1 MNERGVHKQRIR
13 KAFDRA
19 AERYDSAAAVQ
30 REACERLARFATV
43 FTSKSPLSSGIVVDA
58 GCGTGLGLPAL
69 AALCPDAYLLVIDLA
84 AAMLEQA
91 RRAASALA
99 LSARLP
105 AVCGDL
111 EHLPFAGGSL
121 TLLWSSL
128 ALQWCAPEASM
139 REIARTLAPGG
150 QAYIATL
157 GPRTLHELQTA
168 FAGID
173 QAEHRIAFHD
183 VGTWAAHAR
192 GAGLDVAG
200 FESLDIHALAPD
212 LRKLLRDIKTIGA
225 STVTG
230 ARRRAP
236 LGRAAWQSLEDR
248 YEIHRRA
255 DGLLPATY
263 DLILLA
269 LHKPKSVSGHQA

>member
-1 MNERGVHKQRIR
+1 MTERRSQKHLVR

-30 REACERLARFATV
+30 REACERLAGFAARFIAE
-43 FTSKSPLSSGIVVDA
+43 SPGSGGIVVDA

-69 AALCPDAYLLVIDLA
+69 TALRPGAHVLAIDLA
-84 AAMLEQA
+84 PAMLAQA
-91 RRAASALA
+91 RRAAHVLA
-99 LSARLP
+99 PTAPL
-105 AVCGDL
+105 
-111 EHLPFAGGSL
+111 AGGSL
-121 TLLWSSL
+121 ALLWSSL
-128 ALQWCAPEASM
+128 ALQWCAPQAAM

-150 QAYIATL
+150 QAFVATL
-157 GPRTLHELQTA
+157 GPRTLHELEAA

-183 VGTWAAHAR
+183 AGTWAAHAR

-200 FESLDIHALAPD
+200 LENFDIHALAPD
-212 LRKLLRDIKTIGA
+212 LRKLLKDIKTIGA

-230 ARRRAP
+230 ARRRTP
-236 LGRAAWQSLEDR
+236 LGRTAWQGLESR
-248 YEIHRRA
+248 YETHRRA

-269 LHKPKSVSGHQA
+269 LRKPETANGVQA

>member
-1 MNERGVHKQRIR
+1 MTERRSQKHLVR

-30 REACERLARFATV
+30 REACERLAGFAARFIAE
-43 FTSKSPLSSGIVVDA
+43 SPGSGGIVVDA

-69 AALCPDAYLLVIDLA
+69 TALRPGAHVLAIDLA
-84 AAMLEQA
+84 PAMLAQA
-91 RRAASALA
+91 RRAAAALA
-99 LSARLP
+99 PTAPLA

-111 EHLPFAGGSL
+111 EHLPLAGDSL
-121 TLLWSSL
+121 ALLWSSL
-128 ALQWCAPEASM
+128 ALQWCAPQAAM
-139 REIARTLAPGG
+139 REVARTLAPGG
-150 QAYIATL
+150 QAFVATL
-157 GPRTLHELQTA
+157 GPRTLHELEAA

-183 VGTWAAHAR
+183 AGTWAAHAR

-200 FESLDIHALAPD
+200 LENFDIHALAPD
-212 LRKLLRDIKTIGA
+212 LRKLLKDIKTIGA

-230 ARRRAP
+230 ARRRTP
-236 LGRAAWQSLEDR
+236 LGRTAWQGLESR
-248 YEIHRRA
+248 YETHRRA

-269 LHKPKSVSGHQA
+269 LRKPETANGVQA

>member
-1 MNERGVHKQRIR
+1 MTERRSQKHLVR

-30 REACERLARFATV
+30 REACERLASFATRFV
-43 FTSKSPLSSGIVVDA
+43 AESPGTGGIVVDA

-69 AALCPDAYLLVIDLA
+69 AALRPGARVLAIDLA
-84 AAMLEQA
+84 PAMLAQA
-91 RRAASALA
+91 RRAAIALA
-99 LSARLP
+99 PSAQLP

-111 EHLPFAGGSL
+111 EHLPLAGDSL
-121 TLLWSSL
+121 ALLWSSL
-128 ALQWCAPEASM
+128 ALQWCAPQAAM
-139 REIARTLAPGG
+139 REIARTLEPGG
-150 QAYIATL
+150 QAFIATL
-157 GPRTLHELQTA
+157 GPRTLHELEAA

-183 VGTWAAHAR
+183 AKTWAAHAR
-192 GAGLDVAG
+192 SAGLDVAG
-200 FESLDIHALAPD
+200 LENFDIHALAPD

-230 ARRRAP
+230 ARRRTP
-236 LGRAAWQSLEDR
+236 LGRTAWQGLESR

-263 DLILLA
+263 ELILLA
-269 LHKPKSVSGHQA
+269 LRKPETANGPQA

>member
-1 MNERGVHKQRIR
+1 MTEHGTHKQRIR
-13 KAFDRA
+13 KAFNRA

-30 REACERLARFATV
+30 REACERLARFATA
-43 FTSKSPLSSGIVVDA
+43 FASKSPPSGGIVVDA

-69 AALCPDAYLLVIDLA
+69 AALCPDAYVLVIDLA
-84 AAMLEQA
+84 AAMLDQA
-91 RRAASALA
+91 RRAASALVPA
-99 LSARLP
+99 SRLS

-111 EHLPFAGGSL
+111 EHLPFAGDSL
-121 TLLWSSL
+121 ALLWSSL
-128 ALQWCAPEASM
+128 ALQWCAPQASM

-150 QAYIATL
+150 QAFIATL

-173 QAEHRIAFHD
+173 QAEHRMAFHD

-230 ARRRAP
+230 ARRRVP
-236 LGRAAWQSLEDR
+236 LGRAAWQSLEHR

-269 LHKPKSVSGHQA
+269 LHKPRRASAHQA